1 MFSKSLALSA
11 AFSSVVVTQVA
22 AVATPLVDRD
32 PTLINLVN
40 QILIDRYATD
50 GTNLVNF
57 PTVLGYQ
64 IAPQFLIMQGFDA
77 NGDPGAQVDLYA
89 QDIFRPFNDTSLN
102 SGIIEPFFNF
112 MSPVRINKLII
123 TDDSPSIG
131 LDSSALGE
139 RSAAFGAGANA
150 SFDRSTAVG
159 EGAITTRPDQMVLG
173 RQTTEVTVP
182 NLSGKGSGVVSA
194 DSDGTLRRLAISGQK
209 LERAIP
215 RLESAA
221 RSLGQAI
228 QGAGAISAAMSA
240 VPELTLQEDEPLR
253 CGFGTGGYG
262 SQYAVAAGCAARIS
276 KRVHVNGALSYAP
289 PVDYAYGQTS
299 PVAGRVGVSFP
310 LGKISNTV
318 HAREIK
324 SSETGE
330 VISIKVSE
338 LVLEN
343 EKQSALIKSQQ
354 NEIIRLREDL
364 ARVLK
369 RLQMDTG
376 G

>member
-1 MFSKSLALSA
+1 MFSKSLSLAT

-22 AVATPLVDRD
+22 AAAAPLIDWN
-32 PTLINLVN
+32 PNLVN
-40 QILIDRYATD
+40 LINQIQIDRYATD

-64 IAPQFLIMQGFDA
+64 IAPQFLIMQGFDV

-89 QDIFRPFNDTSLN
+89 QDIFRPFDDLSAN
-102 SGIIEPFFNF
+102 SGIVEPFFNF
-112 MSPVRINKLII
+112 VSPVRINKLII

-131 LDSSALGE
+131 LNSSALGE
-139 RSAAFGAGANA
+139 KSAALGTGANA

-159 EGAITTRPDQMVLG
+159 EGAVTTRPDQMVLG

-182 NLSGKGSGVVSA
+182 NLSGNGSGVVSA

-228 QGAGAISAAMSA
+228 QGSGAISAAMSA

-289 PVDYAYGQTS
+289 PIDYAYGQTS
-299 PVAGRVGVSFP
+299 PVAGRVGISFP
-310 LGKISNTV
+310 LGKVSNTV
-318 HAREIK
+318 HTREIK
-324 SSETGE
+324 SSQSGE
-330 VISIKVSE
+330 VVSIKVSE

-343 EKQSALIKSQQ
+343 EKQSALIESQQ
-354 NEIIRLREDL
+354 NEIDGLREDL

-369 RLQMDTG
+369 RLRMDSG